1 MATPAEISAQVDL
14 EREQIRQGLERLRN
28 NTIKLQDKEYAS
40 ASVYG
45 VSSIEE
51 LLPKVIQQIK
61 DTNER
66 IHQRHLGR
74 HLAAIHE
81 YLADIEP
88 EAAAAIALQIFYD
101 DFIDKV
107 DVLMEN
113 IMAKQ
118 DRPQFSK
125 GSITLVGYSQQ
136 AVEEFSQRVKVT
148 LDEKL
153 PLAVPTE
160 GNEEIYNIVEELKA
174 LVNKLDYLL
183 TLK

>member
-1 MATPAEISAQVDL
+1 MKLVKNYQDFVNETYEASLAEPTVDL
-14 EREQIRQGLERLRN
+14 QFSLL
-28 NTIKLQDKEYAS
+28 TL
-40 ASVYG
+40 
-45 VSSIEE
+45 E
-51 LLPKVIQQIK
+51 LLAVRDQA
-61 DTNER
+61 
-66 IHQRHLGR
+66 HLF
-74 HLAAIHE
+74 HWQTKSYEEH
-81 YLADIEP
+81 
-88 EAAAAIALQIFYD
+88 IAFGDFYD

-148 LDEKL
+148 LSEKL